1 MRSKQ
6 QPRPSYRW
14 NKAEENDD
22 GEGGVNVDNNDAAT
36 AIKDELSTGS
46 VSPSSVNSLEISE
59 VKTTTTSSMIKSR
72 ATAVRSKNSRNKL
85 AAQTSLLLSR
95 HHNTLH
101 DDLEQN
107 IPVTLI
113 DHETGFKR

>member
-1 MRSKQ
+1 M
-6 QPRPSYRW
+6 
-14 NKAEENDD
+14 
-22 GEGGVNVDNNDAAT
+22 DNNDAAT

-46 VSPSSVNSLEISE
+46 VSPSSVNSLEVSE
-59 VKTTTTSSMIKSR
+59 VKTTSTSSMIKSR
-72 ATAVRSKNSRNKL
+72 ATGVRSKNGRNKL
-85 AAQTSLLLSR
+85 ALQTSLLLSR
-95 HHNTLH
+95 QHNNTTLE